1 MIDRNL
7 FLAILSMDSYNRGV
21 ATDKKL
27 GIKLTGSQIGNAQVI
42 KITENVKTSFYAV
55 AYDWN
60 GITRT

>member
-42 KITENVKTSFYAV
+42 KITENVKTR
-55 AYDWN
+55 
-60 GITRT
+60 ITGT